1 MTPGVFVPCVHPNHM
16 HTTGTG
22 CLRPSCPP
30 YPLPS
35 GGNLQSQLLYGLRA
49 GPLRDPLRTS
59 PTSGVFTENLRELPA
74 RWTTQSGISGHCR
87 CTVPGRDPSLPRA
100 SLPCNVL
107 TECVIYGCLHL
118 RWCPY
123 FSNTLVGQI
132 FFLPLEGHLGI
143 NRAPRHV
150 G

>member
-1 MTPGVFVPCVHPNHM
+1 MIHPNHM

-30 YPLPS
+30 YPLSS

-49 GPLRDPLRTS
+49 GPSRGPLRTS

-74 RWTTQSGISGHCR
+74 RWTTQSGISGHYR
-87 CTVPGRDPSLPRA
+87 CTVPGRDPSPPRA

-107 TECVIYGCLHL
+107 TECVLYGCLHL
-118 RWCPY
+118 RRCP
-123 FSNTLVGQI
+123 FFQI
-132 FFLPLEGHLGI
+132 LWWVKCNFFCPW
-143 NRAPRHV
+143 RV
-150 G
+150 T